1 MVDSGRL
8 ALDMDV
14 TELLPE
20 LGSAYLSG
28 MSPEPT
34 YTERKSKVTLLSML
48 NQTCGLG
55 AEFGDTVQGWK
66 KATGKATG
74 FTNSC
79 KLENLLPVPA
89 VRDVGVEWEYGNAAE
104 YVSHPL

>member
-1 MVDSGRL
+1 
-8 ALDMDV
+8 
-14 TELLPE
+14 
-20 LGSAYLSG
+20 
-28 MSPEPT
+28 
-34 YTERKSKVTLLSML
+34 ML

-66 KATGKATG
+66 QATGKATG

-79 KLENLLPVPA
+79 RLENQLPVPA

-104 YVSHPL
+104 